1 MGFLK
6 SKAGFLA
13 VLAALAA
20 LLGVLWYCFEGNGAE
35 KTPEGT
41 FVRHR
46 AYGTVALMAD
56 GAVPAPAQEDA
67 A

>member
-6 SKAGFLA
+6 SKAGLLA

-20 LLGVLWYCFEGNGAE
+20 LLGVLWYCFEGNGAQ
-35 KTPEGT
+35 KMPEGT
-41 FVRHR
+41 LVRHR
-46 AYGTVALMAD
+46 AYGIVSLMAD
-56 GAVPAPAQEDA
+56 GAVAAPAQEDA